1 MAPWSRVPSGRDAP
15 PTHWECKRRA
25 NVKAC
30 MCARVLHLR
39 VVPTEGAVVVPRP
52 RCRTACEAPGVE
64 RSGRSH
70 PSLPM
75 LKARWVE
82 ARILDAL
89 GGSFVSSPVLLD
101 VSAECGI
108 FSVSV
113 QISAEKNQ
121 RSPRNTTFSLES
133 LSARIDIDTPTT
145 TTLRRRLR
153 SVHHTLKQRRTDS
166 LDLWAFYHVSH
177 CPAAISFSVP
187 FPSCISFD
195 LSSFGF

>member
-1 MAPWSRVPSGRDAP
+1 M
-15 PTHWECKRRA
+15 
-25 NVKAC
+25 
-30 MCARVLHLR
+30 
-39 VVPTEGAVVVPRP
+39 PRP
-52 RCRTACEAPGVE
+52 LRRTACEASGFE

-113 QISAEKNQ
+113 QNSAEKNQ

-133 LSARIDIDTPTT
+133 LCARIDIAPTT
-145 TTLRRRLR
+145 TSLRRRLR

-166 LDLWAFYHVSH
+166 LDLWAFYHVSY

-187 FPSCISFD
+187 LLLASHLVSAVSVSDRSAVLTCATT
-195 LSSFGF
+195 LRRTGG